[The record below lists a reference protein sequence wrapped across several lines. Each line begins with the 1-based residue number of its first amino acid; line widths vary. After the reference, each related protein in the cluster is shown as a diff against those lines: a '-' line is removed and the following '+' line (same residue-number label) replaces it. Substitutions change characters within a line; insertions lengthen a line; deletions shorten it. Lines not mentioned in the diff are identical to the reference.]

1 MINNSISVITVV
13 ITIVTTIA
21 GIAAVV
27 FEIVRRWDTRYDE
40 CARNVNNEKKPLGQL
55 SAAIQLRT
63 YMVNKLFK
71 VISHQNDATKLVC
84 AILKKSKNGPYL

>member
-1 MINNSISVITVV
+1 MLFTLLQTLSAAADSTAVNATSTSADMINNSISVITVV

-55 SAAIQLRT
+55 SAAIDR
-63 YMVNKLFK
+63 
-71 VISHQNDATKLVC
+71 
-84 AILKKSKNGPYL
+84 KSNV